1 MNWQY
6 TRIKKQ
12 GGAFG
17 VDTEQ
22 IEKELHREDEDH
34 D

>member
-12 GGAFG
+12 GGGFG

-22 IEKELHREDEDH
+22 IEKELLRDDDEYD
-34 D
+34 